1 MDHDFTV
8 WFSKSF
14 GLFYLIAL
22 SVIIVAYAFWP
33 SNKKRFD
40 EAAQSILG
48 DEDKPHREQVMA
60 VEERDPHT
68 GYMTTGH
75 EWNGIKELNTPVPRP
90 VYFFLIATALFS
102 VVYWVLMPAWPLG
115 VTYTKGLLGIDQ
127 RTTVSESLAQAALER
142 SAWSK
147 RIEAESFKQ
156 IQADPRLMEN
166 VRQTGRTLFGD
177 NCAPCHGSNA
187 QGGKG
192 FPNLTTASWL
202 WGGDPE
208 SIAETIRVGINSA
221 HPQSRTSQMMAFGRD
236 GMLKKGEVDDVVAYV
251 RSLSDPAVAKDVPA
265 AKIEAGK
272 AVFAANCVTCHG
284 DNAKGKADLGAPD
297 LTDRVLDLRRRRRVD
312 LRHRVGRPAR
322 PHAELGRQ
330 AVAARPQDSR
340 ALSVRSSA
348 EGSMSATGAATRPVR
363 TKAVVW
369 PAIGA
374 GLLLLLIA
382 NSHLV
387 YVAIVSQPECVAHVR
402 QGEGSAADG
411 KFSAARSSCTPR

>member
-1 MDHDFTV
+1 M
-8 WFSKSF
+8 
-14 GLFYLIAL
+14 
-22 SVIIVAYAFWP
+22 
-33 SNKKRFD
+33 
-40 EAAQSILG
+40 
-48 DEDKPHREQVMA
+48 
-60 VEERDPHT
+60 
-68 GYMTTGH
+68 
-75 EWNGIKELNTPVPRP
+75 
-90 VYFFLIATALFS
+90 FS

-127 RTTVSESLAQAALER
+127 RTTLSESLAQAALER

-208 SIAETIRVGINSA
+208 TIAETIRVGINSA

-236 GMLKKGEVDDVVAYV
+236 GLLKKGEVDDVVAYV
-251 RSLSDPAVAKDVPA
+251 RSLSDPAAAKDVPA

-284 DNAKGKADLGAPD
+284 DNAKGKAELGAPD
-297 LTDRVLDLRRRRRVD
+297 LTDNPGSTAATPSRSTTPCGAAGKATCQAGTAGCLRSTAKFSRSICSISGGGIDERDRRRDKADPDKGRCLVRDRR
-312 LRHRVGRPAR
+312 R
-322 PHAELGRQ
+322 
-330 AVAARPQDSR
+330 AVAAADRQFAPR
-340 ALSVRSSA
+340 LCGLRV
-348 EGSMSATGAATRPVR
+348 ATGMRRACAPGR
-363 TKAVVW
+363 
-369 PAIGA
+369 
-374 GLLLLLIA
+374 GLRQGRK
-382 NSHLV
+382 V
-387 YVAIVSQPECVAHVR
+387 QRGAIVMHAAMRE
-402 QGEGSAADG
+402 QGD
-411 KFSAARSSCTPR
+411 R

>member
-1 MDHDFTV
+1 
-8 WFSKSF
+8 
-14 GLFYLIAL
+14 
-22 SVIIVAYAFWP
+22 
-33 SNKKRFD
+33 
-40 EAAQSILG
+40 
-48 DEDKPHREQVMA
+48 MA

-90 VYFFLIATALFS
+90 VYFFLIVTALFS

-142 SAWSK
+142 GAWTK
-147 RIEAESFKQ
+147 RIEAGSFKE
-156 IQADPRLMEN
+156 IQADPRLMEI

-177 NCAPCHGSNA
+177 NCAACHGSNA

-236 GMLKKGEVDDVVAYV
+236 QMLKKDEIDDVVTYV

-284 DNAKGKADLGAPD
+284 DDAKGKADLGGTGPD
-297 LTDRVLDLRRRRRVD
+297 GPILDLRRRRRVRSTTRCGAAGKATCQAGTED
-312 LRHRVGRPAR
+312 SRRSTARFLRSICSTFAGGNDERRPAR
-322 PHAELGRQ
+322 RRGRSEQ
-330 AVAARPQDSR
+330 RPFFGP
-340 ALSVRSSA
+340 RSA
-348 EGSMSATGAATRPVR
+348 PGCC
-363 TKAVVW
+363 W
-369 PAIGA
+369 
-374 GLLLLLIA
+374 
-382 NSHLV
+382 
-387 YVAIVSQPECVAHVR
+387 C
-402 QGEGSAADG
+402 
-411 KFSAARSSCTPR
+411 